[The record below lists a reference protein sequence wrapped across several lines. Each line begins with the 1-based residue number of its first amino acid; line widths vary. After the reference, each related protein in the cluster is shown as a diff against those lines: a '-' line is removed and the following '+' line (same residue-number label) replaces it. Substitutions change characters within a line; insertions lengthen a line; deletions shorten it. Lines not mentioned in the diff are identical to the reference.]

1 MLGLAAALALSAC
14 NESQDK
20 PPQAA
25 SAPLPPATE
34 SAQPVATPVAYVP
47 PSAETLYQ
55 MVAPIALYPDKLVAQ
70 VLAAS
75 TYPDQVGAA
84 EVWLGQNPGLKPQEL
99 QDAVNGQDWDPS
111 VKSLAQFP
119 NSWRSCLPTF
129 PGPRPWA
136 GPTTTIRPT

>member
-1 MLGLAAALALSAC
+1 M
-14 NESQDK
+14 
-20 PPQAA
+20 
-25 SAPLPPATE
+25 
-34 SAQPVATPVAYVP
+34 AYVP

-119 NSWRSCLPTF
+119 NVLAQLSSNI

>member
-1 MLGLAAALALSAC
+1 MLQSAVPRARTMAPSASHAGALRLSVLGLAAALALSAC

-99 QDAVNGQDWDPS
+99 QDAVNGQD
-111 VKSLAQFP
+111 
-119 NSWRSCLPTF
+119 
-129 PGPRPWA
+129 
-136 GPTTTIRPT
+136 